1 MTINEIKKEL
11 KSLEELEKASTAAD
25 LAYDADPMNPEV
37 EKVFDKAYK
46 AEYES
51 FMKISAALVEFSGGE
66 LKISEARAIVSGK
79 REQLKK
85 MLETA

>member
-1 MTINEIKKEL
+1 MTIKEIKKEL
-11 KSLEELEKASTAAD
+11 KNLEELEKASTAAD

-37 EKVFDKAYK
+37 EKAFDEAYK

-51 FMKISAALVEFSGGE
+51 FMKISSALVEFSDGE
-66 LKISEARAIVSGK
+66 LKIAEARTIVSGK